1 MKPSKDE
8 NEVAS
13 RVKATTKYA
22 YVAPGAVGKGR
33 GRGLKSMLSLG
44 VSRTD
49 IPFSPSTNHV
59 MQYNQFT
66 ETSVVAKGR
75 GKGLRSMSNARG
87 VRTMNKNYLSVDKGH
102 IPSFSSTEE
111 LMQYIK
117 TNSSSAQGKSQGLKS
132 MCSIED
138 SENEERSFNQNARYV
153 SQSMS
158 RPSAS
163 QGWRTMNKKFLAS
176 EKEHK
181 QANVPISL
189 STDDVM
195 ESTPTFETNFSQ
207 GLRTMNKKFLAFEK
221 EHMQTDVAFSFST
234 DDVME
239 STPTFE
245 TSFSQG
251 WRTTDK
257 TALAHEK
264 ESLHSDI
271 PISPIEQVKQSAQ
284 TAETSSCAT
293 GMDKKVRG
301 SNKCKEVA
309 LLDIG
314 QKLKVTFY
322 NNRTVGKNSN
332 LFSRHLGKI
341 VRDRNICPLGVSSWK
356 HIKEEKLNHM
366 WAVVKDKFDS
376 DDMNSHR
383 DHVLGWM
390 KELWNKW
397 RGQLHA
403 NYVKGKHI
411 QEALKNMPKGVEK
424 KQWEWLVKEHF
435 TSKDFQVRSNRNVVN
450 RAKLKMLHHI
460 GSKPIREI
468 IYQKGGK
475 DGNPPDLATIFYE
488 TRKKN
493 NTLVDSET
501 IEKHAQIQ
509 ELVES
514 EPSLSSIEIVEKC
527 FGPQSR
533 SHVFGFGGGVKAR
546 DLKGGASSKPE
557 LLAELR
563 STQKENQSLKDCIS
577 NFQNEMKE
585 LKQLKEFFLAQHPNF
600 QPPIQENDYLDT

>member
-22 YVAPGAVGKGR
+22 YVAPGVVGKGR
-33 GRGLKSMLSLG
+33 ARGLKSMLSLG

-49 IPFSPSTNHV
+49 IPFSPSTDHV
-59 MQYNQFT
+59 MQYNQLT
-66 ETSVVAKGR
+66 ETSVVAKGQ

-87 VRTMNKNYLSVDKGH
+87 VRTMNKNNLSVEKGH

-153 SQSMS
+153 SQSMP
-158 RPSAS
+158 RPSVS

-181 QANVPISL
+181 QADVPISL

-195 ESTPTFETNFSQ
+195 ESTPTFETSFSQ

-234 DDVME
+234 DNVME
-239 STPTFE
+239 STPTF
-245 TSFSQG
+245 
-251 WRTTDK
+251 
-257 TALAHEK
+257 
-264 ESLHSDI
+264 
-271 PISPIEQVKQSAQ
+271 
-284 TAETSSCAT
+284 ETSSCAT

-309 LLDIG
+309 SLDIG

-341 VRDRNICPLGVSSWK
+341 VRDRNICSLGVSSWK

-366 WAVVKDKFDS
+366 WAVVK
-376 DDMNSHR
+376 
-383 DHVLGWM
+383 
-390 KELWNKW
+390 
-397 RGQLHA
+397 
-403 NYVKGKHI
+403 
-411 QEALKNMPKGVEK
+411 
-424 KQWEWLVKEHF
+424 
-435 TSKDFQVRSNRNVVN
+435 VRNNRNAVN

-460 GSKPIREI
+460 GSKPIRQI

-501 IEKHAQIQ
+501 IEKHVRLAQIQ

-533 SHVFGFGGGVKAR
+533 SHVFGFGGGVKAG

-600 QPPIQENDYLDT
+600 QPPIQENDYSDT

>member
-87 VRTMNKNYLSVDKGH
+87 NLCNTSKQIDQVLKGSLKGLNLCAQLKILKMRSDLS
-102 IPSFSSTEE
+102 
-111 LMQYIK
+111 IK
-117 TNSSSAQGKSQGLKS
+117 MLV
-132 MCSIED
+132 ML
-138 SENEERSFNQNARYV
+138 V
-153 SQSMS
+153 
-158 RPSAS
+158 
-163 QGWRTMNKKFLAS
+163 KFLAS

-189 STDDVM
+189 
-195 ESTPTFETNFSQ
+195 
-207 GLRTMNKKFLAFEK
+207 
-221 EHMQTDVAFSFST
+221 ST

-403 NYVKGKHI
+403 NY
-411 QEALKNMPKGVEK
+411 
-424 KQWEWLVKEHF
+424 
-435 TSKDFQVRSNRNVVN
+435 
-450 RAKLKMLHHI
+450 
-460 GSKPIREI
+460 
-468 IYQKGGK
+468 GGK

-493 NTLVDSET
+493 NTLVDSKT

-563 STQKENQSLKDCIS
+563 STQKENQSLKHCIS

-585 LKQLKEFFLAQHPNF
+585 LKQLKEIFLAQHPNF

>member
-22 YVAPGAVGKGR
+22 YVAPGAVGKRR
-33 GRGLKSMLSLG
+33 GRRLKSMLSLG

-49 IPFSPSTNHV
+49 IPFSPSTDHV

-66 ETSVVAKGR
+66 EMSVVAKGR

-87 VRTMNKNYLSVDKGH
+87 VRTMNKNYLSVEKGH
-102 IPSFSSTEE
+102 VPSFSSTEE
-111 LMQYIK
+111 LMQYI
-117 TNSSSAQGKSQGLKS
+117 NLSSAQGKSQGLKS
-132 MCSIED
+132 ICSIED
-138 SENEERSFNQNARYV
+138 SENEDQSFNQNARYV
-153 SQSMS
+153 GQSMS

-181 QANVPISL
+181 QADIPISL
-189 STDDVM
+189 STDDVI
-195 ESTPTFETNFSQ
+195 ESTPTFEISFSQ

-234 DDVME
+234 DNVME
-239 STPTFE
+239 STPTF
-245 TSFSQG
+245 
-251 WRTTDK
+251 
-257 TALAHEK
+257 
-264 ESLHSDI
+264 
-271 PISPIEQVKQSAQ
+271 
-284 TAETSSCAT
+284 ETSSCAT

-309 LLDIG
+309 SLDIG

-376 DDMNSHR
+376 DDMNSRR

-403 NYVKGKHI
+403 NYVKGKPI

-435 TSKDFQVRSNRNVVN
+435 TSKDFQARSNRNAIN
-450 RAKLKMLHHI
+450 RDKLKMLHHI
-460 GSKPIREI
+460 GRKRWQSTRFDN
-468 IYQKGGK
+468 Y
-475 DGNPPDLATIFYE
+475 LYE

-501 IEKHAQIQ
+501 IEKHAQVQ

-533 SHVFGFGGGVKAR
+533 SHVFSFEGGVNVR
-546 DLKGGASSKPE
+546 DLKGGISSKAE

-563 STQKENQSLKDCIS
+563 STQKEN
-577 NFQNEMKE
+577 
-585 LKQLKEFFLAQHPNF
+585 
-600 QPPIQENDYLDT
+600 